1 MKQYL
6 IDTRDITAAALRGS
20 GIRHYDKCLQG
31 GAYRALLAEQKE
43 EALRALGWS
52 AEEVVELPTSEV
64 TSWILK
70 PREAVDRDLVFDCPA
85 TLSVP
90 WRCYL
95 GRVVEWWKGH
105 AAKVPYPLTIHHG
118 YDRTYDVFEP
128 GRLHLC
134 FGSGHAK
141 YWHRAMVDDRWIRY
155 QQGHLWLGELG
166 PEHTGSHQILE
177 KVLDQYVPRVLGEPW
192 WDESEHTWLVPSHQL
207 QSLKRKP
214 YVQSGSFSPRSN
226 WQINQAPTYPCLN
239 LTTSQRAL
247 IRRQHVYDVGEASM
261 IIPLHKERTIDQI
274 LFHHASHIGKHPHVN
289 CDISACWGTCHNDVM
304 CHLRAGN
311 YPALLDILW
320 LFLNA
325 ADPNVDLQKHG
336 LFCYR

>member
-6 IDTRDITAAALRGS
+6 IDARRITAAALRDS
-20 GIRHYDKCLQG
+20 GIRHYDQYLKG
-31 GAYRALLAEQKE
+31 GAYHAFLAEQKE

-95 GRVVEWWKGH
+95 GRVVEWWKGR

-141 YWHRAMVDDRWIRY
+141 YWHRAAVDDRWIRY

-177 KVLDQYVPRVLGEPW
+177 RVLDQYVPRVLGEPW
-192 WDESEHTWLVPSHQL
+192 WDESEHTWLIPSHQL
-207 QSLKRKP
+207 QPLKRKP
-214 YVQSGSFSPRSN
+214 YVQSGSFSWRDDRT
-226 WQINQAPTYPCLN
+226 AHPCLN
-239 LTTSQRAL
+239 IVSSRRAL
-247 IRRQHVYDVGEASM
+247 LRDERNGVYDVGEVR
-261 IIPLHKERTIDQI
+261 IVVPLHKERTIAGI
-274 LFHHASHIGKHPHVN
+274 GFYSLSSHKGRHPHSN
-289 CDISACWGTCHNDVM
+289 LSGGACWGSCGSEVRS
-304 CHLRAGN
+304 HLAAGD

-320 LFLNA
+320 LFINSH
-325 ADPNVDLQKHG
+325 DPRMGLQEFG
-336 LFCYR
+336 LSCYC